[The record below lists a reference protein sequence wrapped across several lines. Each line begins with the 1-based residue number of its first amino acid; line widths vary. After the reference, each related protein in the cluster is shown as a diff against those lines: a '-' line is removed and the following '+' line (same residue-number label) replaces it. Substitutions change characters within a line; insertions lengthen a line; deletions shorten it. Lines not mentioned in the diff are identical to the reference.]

1 MDAENPTVAP
11 GAREQL
17 RSMAS
22 ARRSL
27 FVMVAK
33 PRSNAGAAQA
43 IERQHRTNHHNGTFQ
58 GLTPIT
64 ALTLSLSD
72 RRERSDLAS
81 AFGALQT

>member
-1 MDAENPTVAP
+1 
-11 GAREQL
+11 
-17 RSMAS
+17 MAS

-27 FVMVAK
+27 LVMVAK
-33 PRSNAGAAQA
+33 PRSNASGAQA

-58 GLTPIT
+58 GLAPIT
-64 ALTLSLSD
+64 AVTLRD